1 MSKLVRRRR
10 KRILGISGRVSRPL
24 VFSALIGVLAGLS
37 AALLEGGLDV
47 GIEYLM
53 GEALPKSV
61 DQWIEFDWRI
71 LLLPA
76 CGGLFSGLI
85 VLWLCPH
92 SHGQGTEAL
101 TRAFHR
107 HHGEMALRGPAVKAI
122 ASAVVISSGG
132 SAGPE
137 GPIAALGAA
146 LGSSVGQRF
155 HLTPRERRILLIAGC
170 AAGVGAIFRCPLG
183 GALFAV
189 SIIYSEPEYESEAL
203 MPSVVASVL
212 GYTVF
217 MTFCGAGEPLLRE
230 ARHLRFSSPY
240 ELLPYALL
248 GPLCGLSTIL
258 LSKSLTWVDRWLVQ
272 PARIPRWLSPA
283 LGGLLTG
290 GIACV
295 IPAVMDA
302 RYHFIQNATDG
313 SLFAHNDQIS
323 WWGWAGIFAAVVVA
337 KSLATGFT
345 IGSGGSG
352 GVLGPSL
359 FLGGAVGAAL
369 GAALVALF
377 PDSVPDTL
385 RQALIPVGM
394 GGVLAAGMRVPIAAI
409 VMVTEMTGSYQLI
422 VPLMLVCS
430 TSYLVGRRWGLNKE
444 QVPTSA
450 ESPVHAAD
458 AMIHL
463 LESWRVRD
471 FVQPR
476 WEHVVSPGT
485 SLGEILAKTKP
496 GTHPIFAVTEGRIL
510 RGLIT
515 LPDIDRIRDPLLQ
528 RSVIAEDMMVERL
541 SALWPDDNLYEALEL
556 FRRENHDVLP
566 VVDEAPPHEWMGML
580 TRTSV
585 FHALSSQVESSRQ
598 FILEE
603 YSGLI
608 AMDQEAA
615 LDNLLKA
622 VSPQNGLR
630 IERLMVPLDALGK
643 SISQCD
649 FRKTYGIQII
659 GIEFPDG
666 SLESPPNINATLVS
680 SYRLLAIVTHGQLTP
695 SHDGTREEP
704 SRSSPSLTRD

>member
-1 MSKLVRRRR
+1 MSKLIHRRRR
-10 KRILGISGRVSRPL
+10 KILGISGRVSRPL
-24 VFSALIGVLAGLS
+24 FFSALIGVVAGL
-37 AALLEGGLDV
+37 AAVLLELGLDV
-47 GIEYLM
+47 GIDFLI
-53 GEALPKSV
+53 GEAVPSSTS
-61 DQWIEFDWRI
+61 QWVRFDWRI
-71 LLLPA
+71 LVLPA
-76 CGGLFSGLI
+76 LGGLFSGLI
-85 VLWLCPH
+85 VLRLCPH
-92 SHGQGTEAL
+92 SKGQGTDAL

-107 HHGEMALRGPAVKAI
+107 NHGEMPLRGPVVKAA
-122 ASAVVISSGG
+122 ASVVVISSGG

-146 LGSSVGQRF
+146 LGSAIGRRC
-155 HLTPRERRILLIAGC
+155 HLTPRECRILLIAGC

-217 MTFCGAGEPLLRE
+217 MTFWGAGEPLLRE
-230 ARHLRFSSPY
+230 ARHLKFSSPY
-240 ELLPYALL
+240 ELLPYAIL
-248 GPLCGLSTIL
+248 GPLCGLVTIFLSTS
-258 LSKSLTWVDRWLVQ
+258 LSLVEHYVAK

-283 LGGLLTG
+283 VGGLLTG
-290 GIACV
+290 AIACLV
-295 IPAVMDA
+295 PAVMDA
-302 RYHFIQNATDG
+302 RYHLIQTATDG
-313 SLFAHNDQIS
+313 SLFAQNAQIT
-323 WWGWAGIFAAVVVA
+323 WWGWTGIFGAVVVA
-337 KSLATGFT
+337 KVLATSFT
-345 IGSGGSG
+345 LGSGGSG

-359 FLGGAVGAAL
+359 FLGGAVGATF
-369 GAALVALF
+369 GAVLVALF
-377 PDSVPDTL
+377 PESVPDTL

-430 TSYLVGRRWGLNKE
+430 SSYLVGRKWGLNKE

-471 FVQPR
+471 FVQTS
-476 WEHVVSPGT
+476 WQHVVSPGT
-485 SLGEILAKTKP
+485 TLGEIVAKIHP
-496 GTHPIFAVTEGRIL
+496 GTHPIFAVAEGREL

-515 LPDIDRIRDPLLQ
+515 LPDIDRIQDPLLQ
-528 RSVIAEDMMVERL
+528 RTVIAEDIMMERL
-541 SALWPDDNLYEALEL
+541 TTLWPDDNLYEALEL
-556 FRRENHDVLP
+556 FRHENYDVLP
-566 VVDEAPPHEWMGML
+566 VVSEGPDHEWMGML

-585 FHALSSQVESSRQ
+585 FQAMSTQVESSRQ

-622 VSPQNGLR
+622 VSPQKGLR

-659 GIEFPDG
+659 GIELPDG
-666 SLESPPNINATLVS
+666 SLESPPNINATLAS
-680 SYRLLAIVTHGQLTP
+680 SYRLLAIVTPAQPATP
-695 SHDGTREEP
+695 LNTARLQHMGSET
-704 SRSSPSLTRD
+704 

>member
-10 KRILGISGRVSRPL
+10 KKILGISGRVSRPL
-24 VFSALIGVLAGLS
+24 IFSALIGVVAGLA
-37 AALLEGGLDV
+37 AALLEWGLDV
-47 GIEYLM
+47 GIDLLI
-53 GEALPKSV
+53 GEALPSSTS
-61 DQWIEFDWRI
+61 QWVQFDWRI
-71 LLLPA
+71 LMLPA
-76 CGGLFSGLI
+76 LGGLFSGLI

-92 SHGQGTEAL
+92 SKGQGTDAL

-107 HHGEMALRGPAVKAI
+107 NHGEMPLRGPAVKAA
-122 ASAVVISSGG
+122 ASVVVISSGG

-146 LGSSVGQRF
+146 LGSTIGHSF

-212 GYTVF
+212 GYTAF
-217 MTFCGAGEPLLRE
+217 MTFWGAGEPLLRE
-230 ARHLRFSSPY
+230 ARHLKFSSPY
-240 ELLPYALL
+240 ELLPYAIL
-248 GPLCGLSTIL
+248 GPLCGLVTIFF
-258 LSKSLTWVDRWLVQ
+258 SKSLSLVERYV
-272 PARIPRWLSPA
+272 AKSAWIPRWLSPA
-283 LGGLLTG
+283 LGGLMTG
-290 GIACV
+290 GIACLV
-295 IPAVMDA
+295 PAVMDA
-302 RYHFIQNATDG
+302 RYHLIQTATDG
-313 SLFAHNDQIS
+313 SLFAHNGHIS
-323 WWGWAGIFAAVVVA
+323 WWGWTGIFCAVVVA
-337 KSLATGFT
+337 KALATGFT

-369 GAALVALF
+369 GAILMALF

-430 TSYLVGRRWGLNKE
+430 TSYLVGRKWGLNRQ

-458 AMIHL
+458 GMIHR

-471 FVQPR
+471 FIQPS

-485 SLGEILAKTKP
+485 SLGEIVAKIQP
-496 GTHPIFAVTEGRIL
+496 GTHPIIAVAEGSKL

-515 LPDIDRIRDPLLQ
+515 LPDIDRIEDPLLQ
-528 RSVIAEDMMVERL
+528 RSVIAEDIMTERL
-541 SALWPDDNLYEALEL
+541 TSLWPDDNLYEALEL
-556 FRRENHDVLP
+556 FRHENHDVLP
-566 VVDEAPPHEWMGML
+566 VVSEDPDHRWMGML
-580 TRTSV
+580 TRNSV
-585 FHALSSQVESSRQ
+585 FQALSSQVESSRQ

-649 FRKTYGIQII
+649 FRRTYGIQII
-659 GIEFPDG
+659 GIELPDG
-666 SLESPPNINATLVS
+666 SLESPPNINVTLVS
-680 SYRLLAIVTHGQLTP
+680 SYRLLAIVTPAQPTHVLET
-695 SHDGTREEP
+695 TR
-704 SRSSPSLTRD
+704 LKHN